1 MTLRIRCLSLDSDSI
16 KAVERISLRNPLVK
30 RNKRPKLRVEKRRK
44 YYNSDRVARGRK
56 GTETL

>member
-1 MTLRIRCLSLDSDSI
+1 MRS
-16 KAVERISLRNPLVK
+16 PLVK
-30 RNKRPKLRVEKRRK
+30 RKKRPELRVKKRRK